1 MAAKSIFLKILLLS
15 LLWLL
20 PAPAVFAADG
30 EPVIAPGTTV
40 VFVAGEKSKRSIMM
54 VDPAGGMPVTL
65 VDSPGADTQPAV
77 GTQGQLAWIHF
88 NGHDWDLMADGRL
101 VAGEGMYLSP
111 AYSPAG
117 ALAAAFSGE
126 EETSL
131 FTFSGGQKALL
142 IKGRGGLA
150 VSPAYSPDGRKLAY
164 VSNESGLGQ
173 VYVAPASGGASGV
186 MITSSPVRSTD
197 PAWAP
202 DGSAIAFVAA
212 ETDICLVSPDGGDLR
227 QLTHNQGENA
237 HPSFSPD
244 GTMIV
249 FSSNRN
255 GRHQLFVMNVDGTGQ
270 RPLLPGFSQAQ
281 TLPMWVSVPPKSIK

>member
-1 MAAKSIFLKILLLS
+1 MAAKSMVKILLLS

-20 PAPAVFAADG
+20 PAPAAFAADG
-30 EPVIAPGTTV
+30 EPAIAPGTAV

-77 GTQGQLAWIHF
+77 GPQGQLAWIHF
-88 NGHDWDLMADGRL
+88 NGRDWDLMENGRR

-111 AYSPAG
+111 AYSPSG
-117 ALAAAFSGE
+117 VLAAAFSGE
-126 EETSL
+126 NETSL
-131 FTFSGGQKALL
+131 FTFDGSKKILL

-150 VSPAYSPDGRKLAY
+150 VSPVYSPDGGKLAY

-173 VYVAPASGGASGV
+173 VYVAPASGGATGV
-186 MITSSPVRSTD
+186 MVTSSPVRSTD

-212 ETDICLVSPDGGDLR
+212 ETDICLINPDGGGLR
-227 QLTHNQGENA
+227 QLTRNQGENA

-244 GTMIV
+244 GKTIV

-270 RPLLPGFSQAQ
+270 RPLLPGFSPAQ
-281 TLPMWVSVPPKSIK
+281 SLPMWAATPPKPMQ